1 MMKRKVVAFLGTCMF
16 FLGGAFFSQG
26 ADQKT
31 ANPYERALASN
42 FFAQDAVA
50 WDCGECYDDNGYL
63 TCYDPGNTSSA
74 CEVYMT
80 PWGSIECDQES
91 DPSCSF

>member
-1 MMKRKVVAFLGTCMF
+1 MTKRKIVAFLGTCMF

-31 ANPYERALASN
+31 ANPYERALSSN

-50 WDCGECYDDNGYL
+50 WDCGVCDYYYGETHCD
-63 TCYDPGNTSSA
+63 DPGNTYSE
-74 CEVYMT
+74 CETSYTWSGV
-80 PWGSIECDQES
+80 ECEERS

>member
-1 MMKRKVVAFLGTCMF
+1 MKRRKVVAFLGTCLF

-31 ANPYERALASN
+31 ANPYERAFASN

-50 WDCGECYDDNGYL
+50 WDCGVCSENDAGYL
-63 TCYDPGNTSSA
+63 SCDDPGNTYT
-74 CEVYMT
+74 V
-80 PWGSIECDQES
+80 CDMWWDGCTEEG
-91 DPSCSF
+91 DASCSF

>member
-42 FFAQDAVA
+42 FFAQDAAAVS
-50 WDCGECYDDNGYL
+50 CGYCGDAYSEIQCE
-63 TCYDPGNTSSA
+63 DPGDTYSE
-74 CEVYMT
+74 CETYIDIFGNVVCEEGEDIT
-80 PWGSIECDQES
+80 
-91 DPSCSF
+91 CSF